1 MGNIFAT
8 KEWLVSL
15 NYKEHREELSNP
27 TKMGKEHKQE
37 KTLKGSY
44 TYSRVLNLTQNKWNA
59 NQSYSAVFF
68 TNQMSKDQKVG

>member
-27 TKMGKEHKQE
+27 TKMGKDHKQE

-44 TYSRVLNLTQNKWNA
+44 TYSRVLNLTQNK
-59 NQSYSAVFF
+59 
-68 TNQMSKDQKVG
+68 